1 MKKYNVEAML
11 DELIAEM
18 KEEEKGEVGEIE
30 EEEMDE
36 EMDMITLSMED
47 GSEVPCLVLGIVEVE
62 GQDYI
67 ALLPADE
74 EMLARG
80 EGEGFIFRYFEGED
94 GAPILEGIKDDEEF
108 AMVSAVLDEVMEI
121 TVEEESEE

>member
-1 MKKYNVEAML
+1 MKEYNVEAML
-11 DELIAEM
+11 DELIEEI
-18 KEEEKGEVGEIE
+18 KEEEMGEMYEME
-30 EEEMDE
+30 EDMDE

-74 EMLARG
+74 EMLERG
-80 EGEGFIFRYFEGED
+80 EGVGFIFRYFEGED
-94 GAPILEGIKDDEEF
+94 GAPILEGIEDDEEF

-121 TVEEESEE
+121 TVEEENEE

>member
-1 MKKYNVEAML
+1 MKEYNVEAML
-11 DELIAEM
+11 DELIEEI
-18 KEEEKGEVGEIE
+18 KEEEMGEMHEM

-74 EMLARG
+74 EMLERG
-80 EGEGFIFRYFEGED
+80 EGEGFIFRYFEDED
-94 GAPILEGIKDDEEF
+94 GAPILEGIEDDEEF

>member
-1 MKKYNVEAML
+1 MKEYNVEAML
-11 DELIAEM
+11 DELIEEI
-18 KEEEKGEVGEIE
+18 KEEEMGEMYEME
-30 EEEMDE
+30 EDMDE

-74 EMLARG
+74 EMLERG

-94 GAPILEGIKDDEEF
+94 GAPILEGIEDDEEF

-121 TVEEESEE
+121 TVEEENEE